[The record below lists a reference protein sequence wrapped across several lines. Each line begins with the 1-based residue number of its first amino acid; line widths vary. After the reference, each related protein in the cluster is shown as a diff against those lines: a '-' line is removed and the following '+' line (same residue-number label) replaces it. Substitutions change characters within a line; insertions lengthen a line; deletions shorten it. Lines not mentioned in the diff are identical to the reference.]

1 MIVRNC
7 AGGVVF
13 NDNKVLLLKNEKG
26 EWVFPK
32 GVIRNGDLSQ
42 EVALKR
48 VNEEAGISAEIVSTI
63 GHTNYEFFSVTR
75 QKPVCNKVA
84 WFIMKSSDEKVNISE
99 KDKFKEGGFYDIKEA
114 LKLVTYSQDKA
125 ILNLS
130 YRSFI
135 EMMENDKECCL

>member
-13 NDNKVLLLKNEKG
+13 SDDKVLLLKNKKG

-32 GVIRNGDLSQ
+32 GVIRNGDLSH

-48 VNEEAGISAEIVSTI
+48 VKEEAGISAQIVSTV

-75 QKPVCNKVA
+75 HKPVCNKVA

-99 KDKFKEGGFYDIKEA
+99 KDKFSEGGFYHIKEA
-114 LKLVTYSQDKA
+114 LNLVTYSQDKS

-130 YRSFI
+130 YRSFVEI
-135 EMMENDKECCL
+135 TENDKKCC